1 MLFRGMIMRSFCS
14 GRRFTCLEVLLA
26 LLLSTP
32 ISLPAQSASSPQ
44 SGTQSQAAQPATSA
58 PSSSQSQD
66 TAPCSSGRP
75 ILKRGTQP
83 ALPPC
88 PDPPP
93 DAPPA
98 TASAPTRSQNPS
110 ESLIERAREAA
121 FEFSQKLPNF
131 ICQEVMSRFTQRG
144 REAEMSLD
152 VVSADVIYDDG
163 HETYRN
169 VKINDRSTD
178 RGMQE
183 LGGAWSTGEFASTLL
198 EIFHPDTRAQFRAGG
213 ASSISFQRPG
223 LRL

>member
-98 TASAPTRSQNPS
+98 AASAPARSQNPS
-110 ESLIERAREAA
+110 A
-121 FEFSQKLPNF
+121 KLD
-131 ICQEVMSRFTQRG
+131 RKGQRG
-144 REAEMSLD
+144 GVRIFTKASQLYLPGGHVAVYAAGPGAGD
-152 VVSADVIYDDG
+152 VPG
-163 HETYRN
+163 
-169 VKINDRSTD
+169 
-178 RGMQE
+178 RGF
-183 LGGAWSTGEFASTLL
+183 GRR
-198 EIFHPDTRAQFRAGG
+198 H
-213 ASSISFQRPG
+213 
-223 LRL
+223 LR

>member
-1 MLFRGMIMRSFCS
+1 MRSFCS
-14 GRRFTCLEVLLA
+14 GRRFSCLEVLLA
-26 LLLSTP
+26 LLLSAP
-32 ISLPAQSASSPQ
+32 ISLPAQGASSPQ
-44 SGTQSQAAQPATSA
+44 SGPQSQPGQPATSA
-58 PSSSQSQD
+58 PSSSQSQSQD
-66 TAPCSSGRP
+66 TPACSSGRP

-93 DAPPA
+93 DSPPA
-98 TASAPTRSQNPS
+98 AASAPARSPNPS
-110 ESLIERAREAA
+110 QSLIERAREAA

-131 ICQEVMSRFTQRG
+131 ICQEFMSRFTQRG
-144 REAEMSLD
+144 REPEMSLD
-152 VVSADVIYDDG
+152 VVSAEVIYDDG
-163 HETYRN
+163 HESYRN

-213 ASSISFQRPG
+213 ASSIWRFQRPG